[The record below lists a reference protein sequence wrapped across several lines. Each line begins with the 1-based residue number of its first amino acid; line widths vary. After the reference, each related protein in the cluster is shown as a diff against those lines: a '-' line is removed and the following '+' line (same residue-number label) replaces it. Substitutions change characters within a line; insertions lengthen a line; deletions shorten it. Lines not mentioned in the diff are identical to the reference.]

1 MFVYIATSSNSTP
14 HFYIGLALVIRWL
27 VRYIIPEPHI
37 TQPPVALIKDIYVC
51 AGHIFGG
58 LVPINMTLCS
68 PSYNIC
74 LLSAPVTPMCPHTF
88 GANHLTSRGTGVVLG
103 VNISLSRLSL

>member
-58 LVPINMTLCS
+58 LMPINMTVFVPCHTISAYFLPLLLLCVHT
-68 PSYNIC
+68 PS
-74 LLSAPVTPMCPHTF
+74 
-88 GANHLTSRGTGVVLG
+88 GLT
-103 VNISLSRLSL
+103 I